1 MSEDELIPK
10 EISICSHRP
19 WKNCCTSLTNVIAK
33 LNDLRILL
41 LEIALASQS
50 RKFRSRGKDVALCHS
65 AGPGSRSWTPVMGE
79 DELGHFGYLL
89 EKVAKQFLQGEAPPD
104 EVFSKITVADVWL
117 FNIYSSVGGA
127 ILCMSKGAS
136 KNKSRSSLKN

>member
-1 MSEDELIPK
+1 
-10 EISICSHRP
+10 
-19 WKNCCTSLTNVIAK
+19 
-33 LNDLRILL
+33 
-41 LEIALASQS
+41 
-50 RKFRSRGKDVALCHS
+50 
-65 AGPGSRSWTPVMGE
+65 MGE

-89 EKVAKQFLQGEAPPD
+89 EKVSKQFLQGEAPPD